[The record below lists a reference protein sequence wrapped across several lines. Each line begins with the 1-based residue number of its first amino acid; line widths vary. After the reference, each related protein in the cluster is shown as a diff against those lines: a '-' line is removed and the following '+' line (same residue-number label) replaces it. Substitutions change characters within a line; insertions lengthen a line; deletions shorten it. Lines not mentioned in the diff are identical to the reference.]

1 MERIFKKGHVP
12 TKRVYGWL
20 TFLIVFV
27 LLGIGFVFV
36 GCSGVKK
43 VDYVTTD
50 DIAKAKKML
59 FDLIEVYLPAQNVDA
74 IVNMYPPESR
84 TEMRPQ
90 IESYFNTWKNAVMSA
105 SNVNKPPEIISMK
118 IVSADRYAVSDQ
130 NDPTAKFK
138 IPFKVVYTGLYRFWL
153 PKEEKYVKYECKHSA
168 WIEFVKYKGEV
179 YLLKFQSLDTPA
191 CEKKAGE

>member
-1 MERIFKKGHVP
+1 MARISNVSVNR
-12 TKRVYGWL
+12 KRWKSL
-20 TFLIVFV
+20 LIVFIV
-27 LLGIGFVFV
+27 LAFIGILFSFA
-36 GCSGVKK
+36 GCTGAKK
-43 VDYVTTD
+43 ADYVTSE
-50 DIAKAKKML
+50 DIVKAKKML
-59 FDLIEVYLPAQNVDA
+59 YDLIEVYLPAQNVDA

-90 IESYFNTWKNAVMSA
+90 IESYFNSWKNAIMSA

-118 IVSADRYAVSDQ
+118 VISADRYAVSGK

-168 WIEFVKYKGEV
+168 WVEFVKYKGEV

-191 CEKKAGE
+191 CNKKESGD